1 MARYQLL
8 FNALLKALNAFAKEF
23 EFWCIRIWWL
33 IMCLLA
39 IRMSSLEK
47 CLFKSETVI
56 FADTLLTS
64 SPVNLSTPTSSP
76 GYLSLHHSLWLPYTK
91 SSTTPG
97 PLHLLLALSEPP
109 SPRDPHSSFVFFRSF
124 FNCPLP
130 SGAFLGFLLYNWVLG
145 ISALSPK

>member
-1 MARYQLL
+1 MIAILTGVRQYLTVVLICISLIISDIKQL
-8 FNALLKALNAFAKEF
+8 FTFF
-23 EFWCIRIWWL
+23 FSIC
-33 IMCLLA
+33 
-39 IRMSSLEK
+39 MSSLEK

-130 SGAFLGFLLYNWVLG
+130 SGAFLGFLLHN
-145 ISALSPK
+145 